1 MTMNYLV
8 FFLLVVSAV
17 MIVSSLRKKRDF
29 KLLTEEITQ
38 RGGELVRLKRARKGS
53 PFPDTTRGW
62 WAWQVLWRDASGER
76 TSWALTTREGLGEW
90 RD

>member
-1 MTMNYLV
+1 MNILV
-8 FFLLVVSAV
+8 FLLLVIAAV
-17 MIVSSLRKKRDF
+17 LIVSSFRKQRDRQ
-29 KLLTEEITQ
+29 LLGAEVRT
-38 RGGELVRLKRARKGS
+38 RGGELLRLERVRKGS

-62 WAWQVLWRDASGER
+62 WAWRVTWRDASGER

>member
-1 MTMNYLV
+1 MNYLIM
-8 FFLLVVSAV
+8 FLLVLTAV
-17 MIVSSLRKKRDF
+17 VVVSSIRRQRDRQ
-29 KLLTEEITQ
+29 LLAEEVQ
-38 RGGELVRLKRARKGS
+38 RRGGEVRTLKRVRRGS

-62 WAWQVLWRDASGER
+62 WAWKVDWRDGTGEC

>member
-1 MTMNYLV
+1 MNYLIM
-8 FFLLVVSAV
+8 FLLVLTAV
-17 MIVSSLRKKRDF
+17 VVVSSIRRQRDRQ
-29 KLLTEEITQ
+29 LLAEEVQ
-38 RGGELVRLKRARKGS
+38 RRGGEVRTLKRVRRGS

-62 WAWQVLWRDASGER
+62 WAWKVDWRDGTGER

>member
-1 MTMNYLV
+1 MNYLV
-8 FFLLVVSAV
+8 IILLVISAIY
-17 MIVSSLRKKRDF
+17 IVTRFRTQRDRD
-29 KLLTEEITQ
+29 LLAGEVRQ
-38 RGGELVRLKRARKGS
+38 RGGQLVRLQRVRKGS

-62 WAWQVLWRDASGER
+62 WAWKVLWRDESGER

>member
-1 MTMNYLV
+1 MNYLIM
-8 FFLLVVSAV
+8 FLLVLTAV
-17 MIVSSLRKKRDF
+17 IVVTYLRKQRDRQ
-29 KLLTEEITQ
+29 LLTDEVQ
-38 RGGELVRLKRARKGS
+38 KRGGAVRELKRVRRGS

-62 WAWQVLWRDASGER
+62 WAWKVDWRDGSGER